1 HVAPE
6 IAWRLHAGLGRAWH
20 ARGLDDQAAREL
32 RAALADIERP
42 GGSLALP
49 ERRSAF
55 LADKWDVYAQ
65 LAVVERSRAL
75 PAAAFEASERLRAR
89 EMLELLQR
97 GRVASPTDTAGDL
110 VVREQDLRRHIAEL
124 THDLDAADA
133 AALRDPGAVTTGTA
147 TRSEERRVGK
157 ECYQPC
163 RSRWSPYHEKKKRRR
178 ERRVGECD
186 VDGVCGWV
194 A

>member
-1 HVAPE
+1 AGAGLPVIAESLYRAGLDRLGEHVAPE

-97 GRVASPTDTAGDL
+97 
-110 VVREQDLRRHIAEL
+110 
-124 THDLDAADA
+124 
-133 AALRDPGAVTTGTA
+133 
-147 TRSEERRVGK
+147 SEEHTSELQSLRHLV
-157 ECYQPC
+157 C
-163 RSRWSPYHEKKKRRR
+163 R
-178 ERRVGECD
+178 
-186 VDGVCGWV
+186 
-194 A
+194 

>member
-1 HVAPE
+1 
-6 IAWRLHAGLGRAWH
+6 RLHAGLGRAWH

-55 LADKWDVYAQ
+55 HADKWDVYAQ

-97 GRVASPTDTAGDL
+97 GRVACPTVAAVDL
-110 VVREQDLRRHIAEL
+110 GVRRHDLARLVEFARGTLLPYRLVPPLRAAERGTGGEDSLWRAPLRQLHQYLVAPLEETGLLAHMTRLILVPHAEL
-124 THDLDAADA
+124 
-133 AALRDPGAVTTGTA
+133 
-147 TRSEERRVGK
+147 
-157 ECYQPC
+157 
-163 RSRWSPYHEKKKRRR
+163 
-178 ERRVGECD
+178 
-186 VDGVCGWV
+186 
-194 A
+194 